1 MIRGIV
7 SVDGVPTVT
16 LSIAGQDWPAIIDTG
31 FNGDMELP
39 EVLRNSLNVRY
50 VGRVT
55 SALAGGQTIE
65 EYVYLVEFPFDDQ
78 TVQAEVTFVSGFQI
92 LIGTHLLREYC
103 LRINFVSG
111 TVELE
116 RVSGLKIEY

>member
-103 LRINFVSG
+103 LHINFVSG

-116 RVSGLKIEY
+116 RVKQS